1 MAAKTEQGNEACIHW
16 PSSVLRGSQ
25 VYKTGAARVYTFPK
39 IPNCG
44 EGQGG
49 EKGIDIK
56 SRFQGSSSKVFWPL
70 SSSSQAAKENGKRRV
85 GAGGG
90 DGRQGGR
97 RGSWEGVQAAATSG
111 YVATSVFRLLEKKI
125 PPPNHT
131 TPLSLFD
138 TKFQDPEK
146 TQSASS
152 SFWGRGLAIGSLFL
166 QKLG

>member
-1 MAAKTEQGNEACIHW
+1 M
-16 PSSVLRGSQ
+16 
-25 VYKTGAARVYTFPK
+25 
-39 IPNCG
+39 
-44 EGQGG
+44 
-49 EKGIDIK
+49 EKGGWGRGGGMADREGGGGAGK
-56 SRFQGSSSKVFWPL
+56 AFKQLQLPDMWPHLCSVFW
-70 SSSSQAAKENGKRRV
+70 K
-85 GAGGG
+85 
-90 DGRQGGR
+90 
-97 RGSWEGVQAAATSG
+97 
-111 YVATSVFRLLEKKI
+111 KKI

>member
-90 DGRQGGR
+90 GWQTGREEGELGR
-97 RGSWEGVQAAATSG
+97 RSSSCNFRICGHICVPSSG
-111 YVATSVFRLLEKKI
+111 KKN
-125 PPPNHT
+125 PPPQT
-131 TPLSLFD
+131 TPHPCRCL
-138 TKFQDPEK
+138 
-146 TQSASS
+146 TQSSRTLKKPKVLLHP
-152 SFWGRGLAIGSLFL
+152 FGEEGWR
-166 QKLG
+166 